1 MSFFDYVETTLYY
14 WERSR
19 CLLFFYHKSVSYFL
33 DQLADYSSE
42 TIYPAHHSSLTCS
55 SFDSINR
62 YWKIAVISSL
72 VWVEDEV
79 SSLWSIPSR
88 VETKDIERKYWKN
101 QNGFERTKQSHRK
114 TQKRCTTGHEQPGRN
129 ATYKSW
135 SFGRTAVWDG
145 SMSWVRLRCFS
156 FGIDGVTDTQCVL
169 SFHTSSKIIILACLY
184 CSKLCFGITRFVHG
198 RWFVLHGSY
207 VVELL
212 NVHGWFWFVH
222 CCIFCGK

>member
-1 MSFFDYVETTLYY
+1 MSFWLYVLTVVFYTVL
-14 WERSR
+14 ERDHVVFF
-19 CLLFFYHKSVSYFL
+19 FFYHKKFL
-33 DQLADYSSE
+33 
-42 TIYPAHHSSLTCS
+42 IFFAHLSLSSLTCS

-62 YWKIAVISSL
+62 YWKIPVISSL

-135 SFGRTAVWDG
+135 SFDRTAVWDG

-198 RWFVLHGSY
+198 RCFVLHGSY